1 MRSLLLVPAAMLAA
15 GVVCGVG
22 IAGVTMQG
30 QSQKPTRPPTTA
42 AEFEALF
49 ASNNNWGR
57 WGKDDK
63 LGTINLITDA
73 KRRQAAALVKTGITV
88 SLARDMS
95 TEEAPDN
102 PNPVR
107 LMMGANLR
115 TDTLTIAYH
124 GTYVT
129 HLDSLCHQMYKGRM
143 YNDVPIEANTDK
155 GCAIGVH
162 HYKNGIVTRGI
173 LVDIPRLRGVP
184 WLEPGDVIY
193 PEEIEAWEKK
203 AGVKIAA
210 ADAVIIRTGRWARRA
225 KMGPWRALGNAAGLH
240 ASALPFIKQ
249 RDVALLGGDTTADVQ
264 TEPRLVEGE
273 AGRMP
278 YHTAIAWLGL
288 PLIDDFDPEAVAQMA
303 AKLNRWEF
311 MFIAAPLPVPGG
323 TGSPLNPL
331 AIF

>member
-1 MRSLLLVPAAMLAA
+1 MRRRVLISGATLLA
-15 GVVCGVG
+15 GVGLGLALSG
-22 IAGVTMQG
+22 ISTHAQAP
-30 QSQKPTRPPTTA
+30 KPTRPPTTA

-49 ASNNNWGR
+49 KDNNNWGR
-57 WGKDDK
+57 WGRDDR
-63 LGTINLITDA
+63 LGTLHLVTDA
-73 KRRQAAALVKTGITV
+73 KRKQAAALVKNGISV
-88 SLARDMS
+88 SLAHDLS

-102 PNPVR
+102 PNPVK
-107 LMMGANLR
+107 LTMGPNFR

-129 HLDSLCHQMYKGRM
+129 HFDALCHQMYHDKM
-143 YNDVPIEANTDK
+143 YNDVPISANNEK

-162 HYKNGIVTRGI
+162 NYKNGIVTRGV

-203 AGVKIAA
+203 AGVKIAPG
-210 ADAVIIRTGRWARRA
+210 DAVIIRTGRWARRA
-225 KMGPWRALGNAAGLH
+225 KVGPWRALGNAAGLH
-240 ASALPFIKQ
+240 ASVLPLIHQ
-249 RDVALLGGDTTADVQ
+249 RDVAILGGDTTADVQ
-264 TEPRLVEGE
+264 TEPRLVAGE

-278 YHTAIAWLGL
+278 YHTAIAWLGM
-288 PLIDDFDPEAVAQMA
+288 PLIDDFDPEAAAETA

-311 MFIAAPLPVPGG
+311 MFVVAPLAVPGG
-323 TGSPLNPL
+323 TGGPVNPL